1 MERKG
6 AARARIAVL
15 GKIFGTMRRM
25 LIDSTPYRWLELRL
39 YNKKLRAH
47 QRTLQRSKNRQE
59 ALDANHSSMI

>member
-1 MERKG
+1 MAREG

-15 GKIFGTMRRM
+15 RKIFGTMRRM
-25 LIDSTPYRWLELRL
+25 LIDSKPHRRLELPL